1 MRCRRIS
8 SLGVVVVVV
17 VVVTVIVFC
26 QSSCIMGVVV
36 VTVIVFC
43 QSSCIMMFVGIR
55 NYLENNAPQT
65 EANQTLFPCVFHLF
79 HSTTVLNKYCIFLC
93 DYIYIPAFFRAL

>member
-36 VTVIVFC
+36 VTVIVFL
-43 QSSCIMMFVGIR
+43 S
-55 NYLENNAPQT
+55 
-65 EANQTLFPCVFHLF
+65 
-79 HSTTVLNKYCIFLC
+79 IFLYNDVC
-93 DYIYIPAFFRAL
+93 GHQELP

>member
-8 SLGVVVVVV
+8 SL
-17 VVVTVIVFC
+17 
-26 QSSCIMGVVV
+26 GVVV

-43 QSSCIMMFVGIR
+43 QSSCILGVVVVTVIVFGQSSCIMKFVGIR
-55 NYLENNAPQT
+55 NYLENNASQT
-65 EANQTLFPCVFHLF
+65 EAIQNRFPCVFHPF
-79 HSTTVLNKYCIFLC
+79 HSTTALNKYSIFLC